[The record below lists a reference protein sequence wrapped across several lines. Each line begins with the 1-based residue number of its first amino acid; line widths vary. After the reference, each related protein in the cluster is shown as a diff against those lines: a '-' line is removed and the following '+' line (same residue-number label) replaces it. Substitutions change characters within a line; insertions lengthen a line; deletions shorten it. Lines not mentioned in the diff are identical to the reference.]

1 MAGRGTDDIVRM
13 ARPRIRGFRSLQSC
27 IAASA
32 QAHVLVWDAGLTERK
47 PEIAAVTSSGRDLP

>member
-1 MAGRGTDDIVRM
+1 MIGGSGTDDIVRM

-27 IAASA
+27 ITTSA
-32 QAHVLVWDAGLTERK
+32 QAHFWDAGLTERK